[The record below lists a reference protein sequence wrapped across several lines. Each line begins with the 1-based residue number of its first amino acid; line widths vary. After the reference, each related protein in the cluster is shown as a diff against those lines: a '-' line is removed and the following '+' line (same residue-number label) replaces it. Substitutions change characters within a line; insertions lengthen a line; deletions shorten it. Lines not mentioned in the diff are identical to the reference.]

1 MDLGMDERID
11 PARDIWT
18 PLGVVLLGLLPFV
31 VFVGT
36 RSTTTVNGEVVRH
49 EEVNLAGLVL
59 AIAGLILAFRLVR
72 SQGSNRVVRSVI
84 AGVGSLLCLVQLPLS
99 AGLIFDDD
107 PEPSSGGRD
116 GELSETDARIA
127 RNQVANNDIETAYGV
142 IRLSL
147 VGIVTDTR
155 RHMAYAD
162 DCHEGDRRIDLTDVP
177 DYPDFLRI
185 EDVTMIEED
194 FENSYPGFDDIGCS
208 ETDTAYYMHELV
220 DDVQHNLAMFEIEL
234 DTYLEVHGNVP
245 P

>member
-59 AIAGLILAFRLVR
+59 AIAGLILAFRVVR
-72 SQGSNRVVRSVI
+72 SPGSNRIVRSVI

-99 AGLIFDDD
+99 VGLIFDDD
-107 PEPSSGGRD
+107 PEPSSGGRG

-127 RNQVANNDIETAYGV
+127 ATRSPTTTSKRRTA
-142 IRLSL
+142 
-147 VGIVTDTR
+147 
-155 RHMAYAD
+155 
-162 DCHEGDRRIDLTDVP
+162 
-177 DYPDFLRI
+177 
-185 EDVTMIEED
+185 
-194 FENSYPGFDDIGCS
+194 
-208 ETDTAYYMHELV
+208 
-220 DDVQHNLAMFEIEL
+220 
-234 DTYLEVHGNVP
+234 
-245 P
+245 